1 MSFVIFISFEVLTS
15 LSVKQEEMHNQVMN
29 ANSGNVSRN
38 ATFLRKS
45 MTFPRRPSS
54 STPRESENETPQ
66 VAKPPQSN
74 GVVLDII
81 DDPSSSTAL
90 EMERKREL
98 VLQKQQQ
105 RQEAFERRR
114 QKRETENAKRDD
126 EQRRRDNEESAK
138 KHEREQRRD
147 EIYRQYLMRKE
158 KKSLPAGDNTHD
170 EHPLIKMR
178 PKSSTMTHTQ
188 RRQTGP
194 ILISTFGTP
203 ADGISATDIFENPDV
218 TETNITPSLSFVRM
232 AELRPNKTAVPPSKI
247 DSRTLPRSSARST
260 TETPLPLIP
269 ISEPRYPLAK
279 PLSGKS
285 NKQTI
290 VNALTQ
296 VILAGRVN
304 DRLREQVCEEIERNT
319 EKIKHFIILFRDS
332 RLQFRAIY
340 TYVPNTTA
348 SDSPTRIERL
358 HGQGPREITES
369 MVDTFYKYNNGSK
382 KFSQVPIKSFS
393 VQCDAITVL
402 NQYWSQ
408 QSATAKRSAT
418 TSILPLPPSD

>member
-1 MSFVIFISFEVLTS
+1 M
-15 LSVKQEEMHNQVMN
+15 KQEEIHNQVMN
-29 ANSGNVSRN
+29 TNGGNISRT
-38 ATFLRKS
+38 ATFSTKS
-45 MTFPRRPSS
+45 MTTPRRSS
-54 STPRESENETPQ
+54 SSSITTPRQPENETPQ
-66 VAKPPQSN
+66 VVIAPKTN

-81 DDPSSSTAL
+81 DDPSASTAL

-98 VLQKQQQ
+98 VLQKQQE
-105 RQEAFERRR
+105 RHDAFERRR
-114 QKRETENAKRDD
+114 QKREVENVKRDD
-126 EQRRRDNEESAK
+126 ERRQRDNEETVK

-158 KKSLPAGDNTHD
+158 KSSHPSGDNTHD
-170 EHPLIKMR
+170 EHPVIKMR
-178 PKSSTMTHTQ
+178 PKTSTIIHTQ

-203 ADGISATDIFENPDV
+203 ADGASATDMFENSDV
-218 TETNITPSLSFVRM
+218 PEPHITPSLSFVRM
-232 AELRPNKTAVPPSKI
+232 AEIRGTKTPVPSSKI

-260 TETPLPLIP
+260 IEAPLPLIP
-269 ISEPRYPLAK
+269 VSEPRYPLAK

-290 VNALTQ
+290 INALTQ

-304 DRLREQVCEEIERNT
+304 DRLREQVCEEIERHT

-340 TYVPNTTA
+340 TYVPSATT
-348 SDSPTRIERL
+348 SDSPARIERL

-369 MVDTFYKYNNGSK
+369 MVENFYKYNNGSK
-382 KFSQVPIKSFS
+382 KFTQVPIKSFS
-393 VQCDAITVL
+393 VQCDAITIL

-408 QSATAKRSAT
+408 PSATAKRSAT

>member
-1 MSFVIFISFEVLTS
+1 MTS
-15 LSVKQEEMHNQVMN
+15 LSVKQEEIHNQVIN
-29 ANSGNVSRN
+29 ANGGNVSRH
-38 ATFLRKS
+38 ATFLAKS
-45 MTFPRRPSS
+45 ATFPRRPSS
-54 STPRESENETPQ
+54 SSSTSTPREPQNETPQ
-66 VAKPPQSN
+66 VDKTVKSN
-74 GVVLDII
+74 GLVLDII
-81 DDPSSSTAL
+81 DDPSASTAV

-114 QKRETENAKRDD
+114 QMREVENVKRDD
-126 EQRRRDNEESAK
+126 ERRQRDHEDSTK
-138 KHEREQRRD
+138 KQEREQRRD
-147 EIYRQYLMRKE
+147 EIYRRYLMRKE
-158 KKSLPAGDNTHD
+158 KQSFPGNDNTHD
-170 EHPLIKMR
+170 EHPVIKMR
-178 PKSSTMTHTQ
+178 PKSSTTTHTPQ

-194 ILISTFGTP
+194 IMISTFGTP
-203 ADGISATDIFENPDV
+203 VDGAMNVDLFENPDLN
-218 TETNITPSLSFVRM
+218 ETDATPSLSFIRM
-232 AELRPNKTAVPPSKI
+232 AELRANKTPHPPPTKI

-260 TETPLPLIP
+260 TATTEPPLPLIP

-304 DRLREQVCEEIERNT
+304 DRVREQVCEEIERNT

-340 TYVPNTTA
+340 TFIAAPAN
-348 SDSPTRIERL
+348 SDTPSRIERL
-358 HGQGPREITES
+358 FGQGPREIAES
-369 MVDTFYKYNNGSK
+369 MVENFYKYNNGSK

-393 VQCDAITVL
+393 VQCDAITIL
-402 NQYWSQ
+402 NHFWSQ
-408 QSATAKRSAT
+408 PSATTKRSAT
-418 TSILPLPPSD
+418 TTNLPLPPLD